1 MQFKEITSEV
11 LVANGPLAQVGRA
24 DIELL
29 KKKAAANPRRRV
41 RICAH
46 RENADRIHEMLIV
59 LVGDCY
65 IRPHKHFG
73 KSESLHLIE
82 GSASAVFFD
91 DTGAV
96 TEVAPLGDYSSGHPF
111 YYRLEVPRF
120 HTLLIHSDFLVFH
133 ETTNGPF
140 NRADTAFAPW
150 SPEETDLAGRQR
162 FMKTLT
168 EAVRKP

>member
-29 KKKAAANPRRRV
+29 KKKAAANPRRRM

-59 LVGDCY
+59 LAGDCY

-91 DTGAV
+91 DSGTV
-96 TEVAPLGDYSSGHPF
+96 TEVVPLGDYSSGHPF
-111 YYRLEVPRF
+111 YYRLEVPRI
-120 HTLLIHSDFLVFH
+120 HTLLIH
-133 ETTNGPF
+133 
-140 NRADTAFAPW
+140 
-150 SPEETDLAGRQR
+150 
-162 FMKTLT
+162 
-168 EAVRKP
+168 

>member
-120 HTLLIHSDFLVFH
+120 LTLLIHSDFLVFH

-140 NRADTAFAPW
+140 NRADTAF
-150 SPEETDLAGRQR
+150 DD
-162 FMKTLT
+162 
-168 EAVRKP
+168 

>member
-1 MQFKEITSEV
+1 MQFKELNSEV
-11 LVANGPLAQVGRA
+11 LVANGALTQVGRA

-29 KKKAAANPRRRV
+29 KKKAAENPRRRS

-46 RENADRIHEMLIV
+46 RGNEDRIHEMLIV
-59 LVGDCY
+59 LAADCY

-91 DTGAV
+91 DAGAV
-96 TEVAPLGDYSSGHPF
+96 TEVVPLGDYPSRHPF

-120 HTLLIHSDFLVFH
+120 HTLLIHSAFLVFH

-140 NRADTAFAPW
+140 NRADTAFASW
-150 SPEETDLAGRQR
+150 SPEETDLAGRQL
-162 FMKTLT
+162 FMKHLA